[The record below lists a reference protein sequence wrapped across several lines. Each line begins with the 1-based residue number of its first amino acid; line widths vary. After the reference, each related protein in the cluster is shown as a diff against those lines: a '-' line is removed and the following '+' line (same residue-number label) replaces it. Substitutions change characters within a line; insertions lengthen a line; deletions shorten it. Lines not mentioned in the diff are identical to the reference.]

1 MENTIKLEEVARI
14 TALVTNDLTEYV
26 KAGGSG
32 MSTKEKFLKYLED
45 EDYRSTF
52 ENIKVTNS
60 VKNMLNSVVDV
71 YSYPRS
77 DFEFT
82 VHDALFFTNGNLKNY
97 INTKVLG
104 IVIYAFVGA
113 HRYLVQKEEER
124 KIAENSKSEFFGNV
138 GDKIDLELIYDK
150 TFCFEDGGAIHFF
163 HDSNENVFKWS
174 TEKSIDCEVG
184 DKVNISGR
192 IKAHQE
198 YKGIKQTSITRCKI
212 A

>member
-1 MENTIKLEEVARI
+1 M
-14 TALVTNDLTEYV
+14 
-26 KAGGSG
+26 
-32 MSTKEKFLKYLED
+32 KYLED

-82 VHDALFFTNGNLKNY
+82 VHDALFFTNGNLKNH

-150 TFCFEDGGAIHFF
+150 TLCFENGGAIHFF
-163 HDSNENVFKWS
+163 HDFNENVFKWS
-174 TEKSIDCEVG
+174 TEKSIDCKVG